1 MKNLVIN
8 RMKCAKKIK
17 IIFEALKKNREQ
29 KSSGI
34 YLFYCFKNFIKI
46 HKKLN
51 KILQKKNAKK
61 NKVKM
66 LSNFNLRIV
75 MTSKMQIIGF
85 HFLLYP

>member
-1 MKNLVIN
+1 
-8 RMKCAKKIK
+8 MKCAKKIK

-51 KILQKKNAKK
+51 KILQKNRKK
-61 NKVKM
+61 NKVK
-66 LSNFNLRIV
+66 ICI
-75 MTSKMQIIGF
+75 KCYQI
-85 HFLLYP
+85 LT